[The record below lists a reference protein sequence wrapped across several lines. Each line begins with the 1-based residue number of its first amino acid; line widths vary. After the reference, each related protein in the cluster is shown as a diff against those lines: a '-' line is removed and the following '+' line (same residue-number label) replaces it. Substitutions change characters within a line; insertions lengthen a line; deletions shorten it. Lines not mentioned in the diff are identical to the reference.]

1 MILTFYSFIFRLRYE
16 DGADF
21 ILREYSEREQ
31 KVLGRKCTLHVCG
44 YLYKLVSLNMF
55 LSLPEIITQ
64 VDDLKVGREVWT
76 DQNEIV
82 NHLPVSLMQVLSIS
96 QLRFDL
102 LAVVS

>member
-1 MILTFYSFIFRLRYE
+1 MNLAFYSFIFRLRYE

-31 KVLGRKCTLHVCG
+31 KVKCMYVLHVCK

-55 LSLPEIITQ
+55 LSLPEIKTQ

>member
-1 MILTFYSFIFRLRYE
+1 
-16 DGADF
+16 
-21 ILREYSEREQ
+21 
-31 KVLGRKCTLHVCG
+31 
-44 YLYKLVSLNMF
+44 MF
-55 LSLPEIITQ
+55 LSLPEIKMQ

>member
-1 MILTFYSFIFRLRYE
+1 M
-16 DGADF
+16 
-21 ILREYSEREQ
+21 
-31 KVLGRKCTLHVCG
+31 
-44 YLYKLVSLNMF
+44 
-55 LSLPEIITQ
+55 Q